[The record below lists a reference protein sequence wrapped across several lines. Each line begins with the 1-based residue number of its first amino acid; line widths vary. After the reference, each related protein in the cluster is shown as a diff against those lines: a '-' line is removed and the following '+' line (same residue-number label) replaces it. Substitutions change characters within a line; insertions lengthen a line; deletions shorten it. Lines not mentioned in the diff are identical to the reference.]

1 MLVKTDDL
9 TGQALDFAVAKL
21 QGLVDQNGWSAL
33 EVFQGSRVSGN
44 HRYSTDWA
52 QGGPIID
59 QENIGFKRHTS
70 PLYGN
75 HISATKWNERGDIG
89 VAISQG
95 PTNLIAAMRCYV
107 ASKLGSEVDI
117 PEEIIQ

>member
-52 QGGPIID
+52 QGGPII
-59 QENIGFKRHTS
+59 EREGITVCNVSNRKWVAGYGIATSSRHNQAGPA
-70 PLYGN
+70 PL
-75 HISATKWNERGDIG
+75 
-89 VAISQG
+89 
-95 PTNLIAAMRCYV
+95 LAAMRCYV